1 MIAADHSLNLQ
12 IKGIR
17 EGLLITMGESDWPEL
32 EQSLL
37 AHIEQQENFFKG
49 ARVALEIGNHVLRA
63 AELGALRDKL
73 ADHGVTLWA
82 VISNSPTTEQNAQT
96 LGLGTRLSSPKPERA
111 MHTLET
117 TLDGEA
123 AIYVPRTLRSGFKV
137 SYEGNVVVV
146 GDVNAGAEIEATGS
160 VIIWGRLRGA
170 ARAGINGDTNA
181 HIYALEMNSAA
192 LRIADVDLNYS
203 QPRGK
208 NGPWVAG
215 IQNGQIAV
223 QNWEHKEK

>member
-1 MIAADHSLNLQ
+1 V
-12 IKGIR
+12 G
-17 EGLLITMGESDWPEL
+17 EGDWPEL

-37 AHIEQQENFFKG
+37 THIEEQENFFQG

-82 VISNSPTTEQNAQT
+82 VISNSPVTAQNAQT
-96 LGLGTRLSSPKPERA
+96 LGLGTRLSTPKPERV
-111 MHTLET
+111 MRKMET

-123 AIYVPRTLRSGFKV
+123 AIFVPRTLRSGFKV
-137 SYEGNVVVV
+137 SYKGNVIVV

-160 VIIWGRLRGA
+160 VMIWGRLRGA
-170 ARAGINGDTNA
+170 ARAGVNGDANA
-181 HIYALEMNSAA
+181 HIYVLEMNAAA

-203 QPRGK
+203 QPKGK
-208 NGPWVAG
+208 NGPQVAG
-215 IQNGQIAV
+215 IQNGQIIV
-223 QNWEHKEK
+223 QNWEYKEKQRE

>member
-17 EGLLITMGESDWPEL
+17 EGLLVTVGEGDWPDL

-37 AHIEQQENFFKG
+37 AHIEHQENFFRG

-96 LGLGTRLSSPKPERA
+96 LGLGTRLSAPKPERA
-111 MHTLET
+111 MHKMET

-123 AIYVPRTLRSGFKV
+123 AIFVPRTLRSGFKV

-160 VIIWGRLRGA
+160 VMIWGKLRGA
-170 ARAGINGDTNA
+170 ARAGINGDAAT

-203 QPRGK
+203 QPKGK
-208 NGPWVAG
+208 NGPQVAS
-215 IQNGQIAV
+215 IQNGQIVV

>member
-17 EGLLITMGESDWPEL
+17 EGLLITVGEGDWPEL
-32 EQSLL
+32 EAALL
-37 AHIEQQENFFKG
+37 SHIEEQEKFFNG
-49 ARVALEIGNHVLRA
+49 ARVALEIGNHILRA

-82 VISNSPTTEQNAQT
+82 VISNSPTTEQTAQT

-111 MHTLET
+111 IRRTET

-123 AIYVPRTLRSGFKV
+123 ALFVPRTLRSGFKV
-137 SYEGNVVVV
+137 SHEGNVVVV
-146 GDVNAGAEIEATGS
+146 GDVNAGAEVEATGS
-160 VIIWGRLRGA
+160 VMIWGRLRGSA
-170 ARAGINGDTNA
+170 HAGIHGDA
-181 HIYALEMNSAA
+181 KARIYALEMTAAA
-192 LRIADVDLNYS
+192 LRIGSVDLNYS
-203 QPRGK
+203 QPKGK
-208 NGPWVAG
+208 NGPQVAG
-215 IQNGQIAV
+215 IQNGQIVV